1 MGCARTARWATDPRP
16 RRCLCQACPL
26 GRLRSPDRLR
36 RPSYPWSKRRHCT
49 NFELGPP
56 RGGRSQAVS
65 WYLRYPLSY
74 RDIEEL
80 FLERGLEVDHSTLN
94 RWVLAYA
101 PLIEKRLRQFRRP
114 HGGSVRIDETYIK
127 VRGQWRYLYR
137 AIDKHGTSVDFLLTA
152 NRDLDAA
159 KRFFRKML
167 SAEPLLAPDRIGTDG
182 AGPYPPA
189 IAESREAGLLPRSPT
204 HYVTKHLQQG
214 IESDHFRVKRAMPR
228 VGGFRSFATAR
239 RTICGFEAMLWLRK
253 GFGLP
258 ARGPC
263 ASRTGCSGSILL
275 KNSGVAAVVMR

>member
-1 MGCARTARWATDPRP
+1 MILSAIAAKLKQRAKADFR
-16 RRCLCQACPL
+16 
-26 GRLRSPDRLR
+26 GR
-36 RPSYPWSKRRHCT
+36 H
-49 NFELGPP
+49 FEAALIV
-56 RGGRSQAVS
+56 QAVS

-263 ASRTGCSGSILL
+263 ASRTGCSGSASDFPSRTKHESGAVDALL
-275 KNSGVAAVVMR
+275 RLTVGFATRPDDAHARN